1 MSDFWEDAARTDPL
15 WAILSDPEKRN
26 RAWDLD
32 EFFET
37 GRREIARVFGDLRAL
52 GRSPEGGDALDFGCG
67 VGRLTQALAPS
78 FHHVTGVDISPTMI
92 QLAGRLNRFPDRV
105 RYLVNARSDL
115 VVLPAVS
122 FDFIYS
128 DIALQHIPPDQSRA
142 YIAEFLR
149 VLRPGGIVVF
159 QLTAEH
165 REAGAAG
172 GRVAPMPP
180 DAYDADIAVAD
191 GAATLEPGAA
201 CRLVVTVTNRSQ
213 HAWDPQ
219 EYGVLRVGNHWL
231 DASGST
237 VVRDDGRTGIG
248 ALGPGERTAVPL
260 TVRAPMTPQTYICE
274 IDIVQEDVTWFADRG
289 SRTVRMH
296 VSVETSAAGP
306 QTPAAVVRYP
316 DIYDGLAEASREIG
330 RFPMFGIPRADV
342 LALIEAGG
350 GRAIHVEADDRGG
363 AEWIGYRYFVVKTE
377 SGARSP
383 CRSTEV
389 ADMRRRS

>member
-1 MSDFWEDAARTDPL
+1 
-15 WAILSDPEKRN
+15 
-26 RAWDLD
+26 
-32 EFFET
+32 

-52 GRSPEGGDALDFGCG
+52 GRSPEAGDALDFGCG

-92 QLAGRLNRFPDRV
+92 QLAGRLDRFPDRV
-105 RYLVNARSDL
+105 RYLVNARSRL
-115 VVLPAVS
+115 VVLPAVP
-122 FDFIYS
+122 FALIYS
-128 DIALQHIPPDQSRA
+128 DIARQPIPPVQSRA

-159 QLTAEH
+159 QVTAEH

-219 EYGVLRVGNHWL
+219 EYGVLRAGNHSL
-231 DASGST
+231 DPSGST

-330 RFPMFGIPRADV
+330 RVPVFGIPRAGG
-342 LALIEAGG
+342 LALIQAGG
-350 GRAIHVEADDRGG
+350 GRAAHLLPDDPGGRRRVAVRAGLAGNEDVG
-363 AEWIGYRYFVVKTE
+363 AEPL
-377 SGARSP
+377 S
-383 CRSTEV
+383 
-389 ADMRRRS
+389 

>member
-1 MSDFWEDAARTDPL
+1 MSDFWEDAARKDPL
-15 WAILSDPEKRN
+15 WAILSDPAKRN
-26 RAWDLD
+26 RAWNVD

-37 GRREIARVFGDLRAL
+37 GRRDIERLFSELRARRYSL
-52 GRSPEGGDALDFGCG
+52 PHGDALDFGCG

-78 FHHVTGVDISPTMI
+78 FQRVTGVDISPTMI
-92 QLAGRLNRFPDRV
+92 RLAGRLNRFPDRV
-105 RYLVNARSDL
+105 RYLVNARPDL
-115 VVLPAVS
+115 GVLPAVS

-149 VLRPGGIVVF
+149 VLRPGGLAVF

-191 GAATLEPGAA
+191 AASTLEPGEA

-219 EYGVLRVGNHWL
+219 EYGVLRAGNHWL
-231 DASGST
+231 DALGST
-237 VVRDDGRTGIG
+237 LVRDDGRTGIG
-248 ALGPGERTAVPL
+248 ALGPGERTTVPL
-260 TVRAPMTPQTYICE
+260 TVRAPMEPQAHICE
-274 IDIVQEDVTWFADRG
+274 IDIVQEGVTWFADRG
-289 SRTVRMH
+289 SRTVRMR

-306 QTPAAVVRYP
+306 QTPDAALRYP
-316 DIYDGLAEASREIG
+316 DIYDEPADGSPEIG
-330 RFPMFGIPRADV
+330 RFPIFGIPRADV
-342 LALIEAGG
+342 LAIIEAGG
-350 GRAIHVEADDRGG
+350 GRAIHVGPDDRGG
-363 AEWIGYRYFVVKTE
+363 AEWIGYRYFIVKTQP
-377 SGARSP
+377 GASR
-383 CRSTEV
+383 
-389 ADMRRRS
+389 